1 MIYLHSL
8 LYNIIIIYRLIFFL
22 LLGFRDAMN
31 MKLYDASRDGKIDQ
45 VDLAM
50 QEGADVHW
58 KNPDEDGK

>member
-1 MIYLHSL
+1 
-8 LYNIIIIYRLIFFL
+8 
-22 LLGFRDAMN
+22 MN

-58 KNPDEDGK
+58 KNPDQSGK